1 MLLGV
6 EAIRACRRYGTEYGV
21 RAQAGLAGLA
31 LLPVS
36 EEVLGHAAALGPV
49 RLRSL
54 DAVHLASALSIRDDV
69 GVLVSYDRRLLEA
82 TAANSIAVAAPL

>member
-6 EAIRACRRYGTEYGV
+6 EAVRACRRYATEYGV
-21 RAQAGLAGLA
+21 RAQEGLAGLA

-36 EEVLGHAAALGPV
+36 EAVLGQAAALAPTH
-49 RLRSL
+49 LRSL
-54 DAVHLASALSIRDDV
+54 DAVHLATALSIRDDV

-82 TAANSIAVAAPL
+82 TAAHAIAVVAPL